1 MCFFPGPLPPPSTP
15 TPRLQWLQE
24 GKLLVV
30 GTHGDAEQMVVSF
43 GRLFGSVLG
52 GAGRKMDGGAKVLH
66 AEFFQRLMAGDI
78 LGLRSLFLLAIF
90 LASLLLPPGAA
101 SFPSGIL
108 GLWAPSVLL
117 LLMRFPRVD

>member
-52 GAGRKMDGGAKVLH
+52 GGREEDGWWS
-66 AEFFQRLMAGDI
+66 Q
-78 LGLRSLFLLAIF
+78 
-90 LASLLLPPGAA
+90 
-101 SFPSGIL
+101 SF
-108 GLWAPSVLL
+108 ACRV
-117 LLMRFPRVD
+117 FPKTDGRRYFGS